1 MFERTI
7 DDTSQNKTVSEKQTN
22 PNPTN
27 NNNESNKIERIKRL
41 RGRRNFNCHECFH
54 QGNSSKNLLRHS
66 RETGHTNID
75 NLEEQCF
82 TCDQILPN
90 FEELMKHRKSSH
102 SNTINFCRYYK
113 ENSCRFQD
121 NCWYKHDSQTLSSR
135 SQNDVRNSQMSAS
148 NFQSSQEQFPPDQ
161 MNQITVMLKDLLTKY
176 YTSEE
181 GKKKRSPGG
190 H

>member
-1 MFERTI
+1 MDKVN
-7 DDTSQNKTVSEKQTN
+7 DDTSQNKNVTVNQTN
-22 PNPTN
+22 SNTTNRN
-27 NNNESNKIERIKRL
+27 NNNHLERIKKL
-41 RGRRNFNCHECFH
+41 REQRNYNCHDCSH
-54 QGNSSKNLLRHS
+54 QGNSSKNLLRHY

-121 NCWYKHDSQTLSSR
+121 NCWYKHESKPVSRTNHVVGNSQT
-135 SQNDVRNSQMSAS
+135 S

-161 MNQITVMLKDLLTKY
+161 MNQITVMLKDILTMY
-176 YTSEE
+176 QSLE
-181 GKKKRSPGG
+181 GGNKKRSPGQ
-190 H
+190 